1 MRDGDKRSRGEKT
14 VRQMNVVITRLQY
27 AIIVNHFIKMNKVYL
42 PSEDKSFVIRFV
54 FNIPTKRKTNQTS
67 IYSKIS

>member
-1 MRDGDKRSRGEKT
+1 
-14 VRQMNVVITRLQY
+14 
-27 AIIVNHFIKMNKVYL
+27 MNKVYL